1 MMVSISNINPLK
13 LKNMK
18 KQIITWGM
26 MLAAAF
32 TLTNCAKEIEDPNQQ
47 PEVTGYP
54 FEIVASTVDTK
65 TVNDGISTKWVAGDQ
80 INVFHALGESTDYK
94 NDDAFTVSDVD
105 GGVFTGNLVEEL
117 NVEEE
122 YDWYVIYP
130 YSEYIKT
137 PGAKTDGYTYIGYST
152 GLNQSGYNSM
162 ASLKGSVC
170 PLYGIAKYAGVRPE
184 ITMNHLSSVVAIN
197 VTNMNEEPLTIT
209 TASFTASEDIVGS
222 YFIDITKTPVEY
234 KAKTAS
240 ATATVNVSNGTD
252 LAQGESAIL
261 YAAIKPFTAATGSKL
276 VLSVNGYEK
285 ELTMTKDV
293 TFTAGKIKTLNFSYD
308 KANDP
313 APEGTIKATISFA
326 NTDQRTNLSTETQVW
341 KNENV
346 TLTNNKGTGSI
357 ADYSGPVRFYKNTE
371 IVIEAPGNIIEIE
384 FNSASGD
391 YFTNLKSLLPDASVS
406 GTIVTQIYDASSN
419 IVSYT
424 LSTGQIRLNSITV
437 TYSTEAY
444 VPPVLESIAVS
455 GDYKTEFTLGSPFS
469 FGGVVTATYDNGATK
484 DVTNDCV
491 FSGYLMSQLGDQ
503 TVTVTYEDKTA
514 EYGITVIE
522 KTLVEGYSLV
532 TDISDLTTGQYVIAA
547 KVDDKYYAM
556 SNTFSSK
563 ITGTEVEVIDNTIAK
578 SDAENFVVTIT
589 KNGDEYYISSGT
601 NYLKYSS
608 STNLGTQTSAYS
620 WTIAG
625 GTAGTFRINATTG
638 MNRAIMYQT
647 SGARFGGY
655 STTNTSGYADIELF
669 KLQ

>member
-1 MMVSISNINPLK
+1 MKM
-13 LKNMK
+13 NMK
-18 KQIITWGM
+18 KIFSWGM

-32 TLTNCAKEIEDPNQQ
+32 TLTNCAKEIDNPAQQ
-47 PEVTGYP
+47 PESAGYP

-65 TVNDGISTKWVAGDQ
+65 TVNDGMSTKWAAEDQ
-80 INVFHALGESTDYK
+80 INVFHALGESTSYV
-94 NDDAFTVSDVD
+94 NDGAFTVSDVEA
-105 GGVFTGNLVEEL
+105 GIFTGTINAEL
-117 NVEEE
+117 DVEEE
-122 YDWYVIYP
+122 YDWYAFYP
-130 YSEYIKT
+130 YKSQIVSPKNT
-137 PGAKTDGYTYIGYST
+137 AGWAYIGNKNGIT
-152 GLNQSGYNSM
+152 QKGGYGNTEHL
-162 ASLKGSVC
+162 ASSNC
-170 PLYGIAKYAGVRPE
+170 PLYGVAVAVPGADMPTIQ
-184 ITMNHLSSVVAIN
+184 MQHLSSVVAIN
-197 VTNMNEEPLTIT
+197 VTNATGENITINTATLTAQEP
-209 TASFTASEDIVGS
+209 IVGS
-222 YFIDITKTPVEY
+222 FYVDFSGVPTY
-234 KAKTAS
+234 AKSDDQYVSNA
-240 ATATVNVSNGTD
+240 ATVNVNGGAE
-252 LAQGESAIL
+252 LATGQSGIL
-261 YAAIKPFTAATGSKL
+261 YLVVKPFTAQKDSKL
-276 VLSVNGYEK
+276 LLSVNGYEK
-285 ELTMTKDV
+285 ELMMPKDV
-293 TFTAGKIKTLNFSYD
+293 TFSAGKIKTLNFSYD

-326 NTDQRTNLSTETQVW
+326 NTDQRTTFSTETQVW
-341 KNENV
+341 ENENV

-357 ADYSGPVRFYKNTE
+357 ANYSGPVRFYKNTE

-391 YFTNLKSLLPDASVS
+391 YFTNLKNLLPDASVS

-455 GDYKTEFTLGSPFS
+455 GDYKTEFTLGSSFS

-491 FSGYLMSQLGDQ
+491 FSGYSMNQLGEQ
-503 TVTVTYEDKTA
+503 TVTVTYKDKTA

-556 SNTFSSK
+556 SNTFGSK
-563 ITGTEVEVIDNTIAK
+563 INGTEVEVIDNTIAK

-589 KNGDEYYISSGT
+589 KNDDEYYISSGT

-620 WTIAG
+620 WTIAD

-638 MNRAIMYQT
+638 TNRAIMYQT

-655 STTNTSGYADIELF
+655 STTNTSGYTDIELF